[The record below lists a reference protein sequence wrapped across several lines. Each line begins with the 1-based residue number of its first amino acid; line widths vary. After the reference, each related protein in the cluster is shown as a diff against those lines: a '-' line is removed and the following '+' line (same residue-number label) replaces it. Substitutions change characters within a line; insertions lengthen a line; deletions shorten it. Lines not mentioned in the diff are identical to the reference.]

1 MQGEENHQRSAEG
14 PVHAAVRSKMEKEW
28 SQRRKQLRIGSE
40 QNATQAREPQVHGGR
55 ELSETGAPA
64 SPVHRAEDQAGKHE
78 ERDGGDERG
87 VGRRRDRGGGD
98 EPSKK
103 NKLHVHKL
111 TEPPRQNIRKGGIF
125 GRCETRYDIAM

>member
-1 MQGEENHQRSAEG
+1 
-14 PVHAAVRSKMEKEW
+14 MEKEW

-87 VGRRRDRGGGD
+87 VGRGRDRGGGD